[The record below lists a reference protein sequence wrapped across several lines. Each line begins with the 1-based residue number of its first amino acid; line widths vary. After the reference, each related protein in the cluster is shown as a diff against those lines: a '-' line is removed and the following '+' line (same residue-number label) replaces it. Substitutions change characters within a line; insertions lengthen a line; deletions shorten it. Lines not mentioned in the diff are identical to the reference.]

1 MKIVSLTSGG
11 IDSFVMATMLQEK
24 GMEIHPLFI
33 NYGQLAYE
41 REYASFLNVCEYLKL
56 KPTTIDV
63 SNFGKFI
70 SSGITNEDLNVI
82 DDAFLPNRNLLFLT
96 LASSFAYQNDIYQV
110 AIGIIENP
118 IFSDQT
124 DEFLLATEKCLKES
138 LEVDINLLYPL
149 KKLNKLDI
157 YKLAHK
163 LELPLDLVY
172 YCHVGGSEPCN
183 KCLACQEHV
192 KARKQIKEIEES
204 GNIDRIQ

>member
-11 IDSFVMATMLQEK
+11 IDSFVMAAMLQEK

-41 REYASFLNVCEYLKL
+41 REYDSFLNVCKYLKL
-56 KPTTIDV
+56 EPKKIDI

-70 SSGITNEDLNVI
+70 TSGITSKDLNVI

-96 LASSFAYQNDIYQV
+96 LASSYAYQNDIYQV

-124 DEFLLATEKCLKES
+124 EEFLQATENCLKES
-138 LEVDINLLYPL
+138 LEVEINLLYPL

-157 YKLAHK
+157 YKLAYK
-163 LELPLDLVY
+163 FELPIDIIY
-172 YCHVGGSEPCN
+172 YCHVGGAEPCN

-192 KARKQIKEIEES
+192 KARDQIKKLEK
-204 GNIDRIQ
+204 GGKIDWI

>member
-1 MKIVSLTSGG
+1 MKVVSLTSGG
-11 IDSFVMATMLQEK
+11 IDSFVMAVMLQEK

-41 REYASFLNVCEYLKL
+41 RECASFLKVCKYLNL
-56 KPTTIDV
+56 EPETIDI

-70 SSGITNEDLNVI
+70 TSGITSDDLNVI

-96 LASSFAYQNDIYQV
+96 LASSYAYQNDIFQV

-124 DEFLLATEKCLKES
+124 EEFLLATEKCLKES
-138 LEVDINLLYPL
+138 LEVDMNLLYPL

-157 YKLAHK
+157 YKLAYK
-163 LELPLDLVY
+163 LELPLDIIY
-172 YCHVGGSEPCN
+172 YCHVGGAEPCN

-192 KARKQIKEIEES
+192 KAKDQIKKLKEAGEIDW
-204 GNIDRIQ
+204 I